1 MRAPIKPLAALVV
14 MLLHFDRAPTIVR
27 RRNSITATAEPVSFF
42 HPCLIATW
50 TCRHTRSGCR
60 SGVSVLQDPTR
71 IGPVCVRDLR
81 PGISERNKISEEH
94 NSLPIERWRV

>member
-1 MRAPIKPLAALVV
+1 MVRTPGASPHTCRYNPRVYQ
-14 MLLHFDRAPTIVR
+14 R
-27 RRNSITATAEPVSFF
+27 RRNSISATAEPVSFF

-71 IGPVCVRDLR
+71 IGSVRVRDLQ
-81 PGISERNKISEEH
+81 PGISERNKISEEQ